1 MASIF
6 TKIIS
11 REIPS
16 DIIFENDNIIVIRDI
31 NPKAKLHFLII
42 PKKEIFTINDL
53 QNNDKDLLFE
63 MFSIAKKIAKDKWV
77 EEGYQLH
84 FNVWKKWWQEV
95 MHIHLHFTSN
105 L

>member
-63 MFSIAKKIAKDKWV
+63 MFSIAKKIAKDK
-77 EEGYQLH
+77 
-84 FNVWKKWWQEV
+84 
-95 MHIHLHFTSN
+95 
-105 L
+105 